1 MFFFLIVNSLGYMGL
16 TIFVKGTQSC
26 PCDMGKAEK
35 NMGTKILLGYNITL
49 FTANKIAKNDF
60 SSFDM
65 LPTFKN
71 RRSGLW
77 DL

>member
-1 MFFFLIVNSLGYMGL
+1 
-16 TIFVKGTQSC
+16 
-26 PCDMGKAEK
+26 
-35 NMGTKILLGYNITL
+35 MGTKILLGSNKTL
-49 FTANKIAKNDF
+49 FIANEIAKKDLP
-60 SSFDM
+60 SFDM